1 MQLQIEVQ
9 VMYCK
14 LCNRQN
20 LDWTELYELEFVE
33 ILERICFFFSY
44 MFYVLPGH
52 SFVHDRAHNVRRMF

>member
-44 MFYVLPGH
+44 TLYIDVLCL
-52 SFVHDRAHNVRRMF
+52 A